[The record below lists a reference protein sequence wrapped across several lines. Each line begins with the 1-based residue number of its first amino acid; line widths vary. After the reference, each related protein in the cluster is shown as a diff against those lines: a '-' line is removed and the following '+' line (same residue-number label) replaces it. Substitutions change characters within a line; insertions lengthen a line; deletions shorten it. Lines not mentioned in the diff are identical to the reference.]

1 MTMIK
6 IESIN
11 DMIRHNL
18 KIAVRNLLK
27 YKLQTAI
34 SVLSIAI
41 GIVTLAFAHS
51 VMERVTLPA
60 IYHQPYYDRT
70 YRALLKPLNPDAD
83 DKRVPINKDFV
94 RALKRDG
101 GLKHAERIALR
112 SVGGFDYKMDF
123 HLCDSSVHRKSG
135 LCRVIDPEYID
146 IQGVRSAI
154 TGEKIKRLGVGEAI
168 ICKTQAELLFGDKN
182 PIGAVQT
189 RVSNAIPVPFT
200 IVDVCEDFSQYDF
213 RLFSQII
220 YISLGEV
227 EGERWDFEF
236 ADISTD
242 ISIVMKEGSTEQL
255 LLSEL
260 NERIKPFNIKASL
273 MRETDREDVKEVF
286 AINPIV
292 YLISSLILIA
302 AIIGFLRMQV
312 QLFWS
317 RRREVSLRIVNGA
330 TRWRLFCLFF
340 TEVLITITLSVVT
353 AMLMGGW
360 IERYLYTMFGEET
373 KFVIRHLSQY
383 SCWIGALLLV
393 ICGITIRIALAR
405 ICKSG
410 QGLQAS
416 MRQSRTHIFRNT
428 MLGVQIAI
436 SIAFVCSTF
445 TALNWADKMFYCFHV
460 PEDENRYKET
470 LFLDLRDADN
480 PRQILREIEQSPN
493 LGQII
498 PHEEAY
504 IPIGNVA
511 DNPDALSA
519 NHGVS
524 SYHFLCA
531 KDTSLLS
538 FYNLKP
544 HWLNKQK
551 DNCACVILNESLY
564 NQFME
569 LGLIDDGTLSIQDGY
584 EIDWSSHY
592 RVVPIAGTI
601 PHVPYNDDN
610 ISIYINTNAVFSLG
624 YALVPKPGKHASLV
638 NEIEEI
644 IRRIE
649 TYESSDIVKNITR
662 GLGVVSMIRS
672 MRTVAMILGMVSV
685 IVCAMGVYSAIALD
699 TRSRKKEVAIRKAH
713 GALSRDIYRLF
724 GRIYIILVI
733 AALLIAIPGALL
745 FHRMMNFILPESARG
760 TLSPIMPCLAGSLA
774 VVAMIALIVGWHIR
788 KVMRVECEELIA
800 KE

>member
-1 MTMIK
+1 
-6 IESIN
+6 
-11 DMIRHNL
+11 
-18 KIAVRNLLK
+18 
-27 YKLQTAI
+27 
-34 SVLSIAI
+34 
-41 GIVTLAFAHS
+41 
-51 VMERVTLPA
+51 
-60 IYHQPYYDRT
+60 
-70 YRALLKPLNPDAD
+70 
-83 DKRVPINKDFV
+83 
-94 RALKRDG
+94 
-101 GLKHAERIALR
+101 
-112 SVGGFDYKMDF
+112 MDF

-189 RVSNAIPVPFT
+189 RVSNAVPVPFT

-383 SCWIGALLLV
+383 S
-393 ICGITIRIALAR
+393 
-405 ICKSG
+405 
-410 QGLQAS
+410 
-416 MRQSRTHIFRNT
+416 
-428 MLGVQIAI
+428 
-436 SIAFVCSTF
+436 
-445 TALNWADKMFYCFHV
+445 
-460 PEDENRYKET
+460 
-470 LFLDLRDADN
+470 
-480 PRQILREIEQSPN
+480 
-493 LGQII
+493 
-498 PHEEAY
+498 
-504 IPIGNVA
+504 
-511 DNPDALSA
+511 
-519 NHGVS
+519 
-524 SYHFLCA
+524 
-531 KDTSLLS
+531 
-538 FYNLKP
+538 
-544 HWLNKQK
+544 
-551 DNCACVILNESLY
+551 
-564 NQFME
+564 
-569 LGLIDDGTLSIQDGY
+569 
-584 EIDWSSHY
+584 
-592 RVVPIAGTI
+592 
-601 PHVPYNDDN
+601 
-610 ISIYINTNAVFSLG
+610 
-624 YALVPKPGKHASLV
+624 
-638 NEIEEI
+638 
-644 IRRIE
+644 
-649 TYESSDIVKNITR
+649 
-662 GLGVVSMIRS
+662 
-672 MRTVAMILGMVSV
+672 
-685 IVCAMGVYSAIALD
+685 
-699 TRSRKKEVAIRKAH
+699 
-713 GALSRDIYRLF
+713 
-724 GRIYIILVI
+724 
-733 AALLIAIPGALL
+733 
-745 FHRMMNFILPESARG
+745 
-760 TLSPIMPCLAGSLA
+760 
-774 VVAMIALIVGWHIR
+774 
-788 KVMRVECEELIA
+788 
-800 KE
+800 